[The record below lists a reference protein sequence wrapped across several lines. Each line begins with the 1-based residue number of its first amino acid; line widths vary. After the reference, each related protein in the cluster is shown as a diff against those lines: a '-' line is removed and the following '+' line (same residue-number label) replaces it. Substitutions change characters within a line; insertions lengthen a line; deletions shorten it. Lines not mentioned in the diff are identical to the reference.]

1 MYEITINEQVYSF
14 NFGMGFL
21 REMNKLVKTTADG
34 SKLEQNIGFRY
45 YLADMI
51 DGNPEAL
58 VTILNVANKGQSPR
72 VTMHLLDSYI
82 DDPETDIDKIY
93 EDLLGFFKS
102 ANSTKR
108 VTTQML
114 TALKLTEA

>member
-21 REMNKLVKTTADG
+21 REMNKLVKTSAEG
-34 SKLEQNIGFRY
+34 SKVEQNIGFRF

-58 VTILNVANKGQSPR
+58 VTMLNVANKGQSPR
-72 VTMHLLDSYI
+72 VTQQLLDAYI
-82 DDPETDIDKIY
+82 DDPDTDIEKLY
-93 EDLLGFFKS
+93 EELLDFFVK

-108 VTTQML
+108 VAKAML
-114 TALKLTEA
+114 KAVGKIKA